1 MSVSL
6 PSTQQVAPGQQYQT
20 SYEVCLYGSVT
31 GADAFRSVFDRLTLK
46 TETGSSRLH
55 VRELVFEAATANPT
69 SMMMMS
75 AVDDPPTLVCRK
87 DLLTGGNRGGWIL
100 STHGRPEP
108 PRLQPLAIV
117 RPSVYSKATGDAAGC
132 ASTLGYRLKSEHY
145 KRGFVFTSGMVA
157 ISVYQ
162 IDIINP
168 ETKKPEKAPEG
179 SIWMIEAKTPSTHGA
194 LAKELQALTEVRE
207 LLRGLV
213 DLDRNN
219 FVSHI

>member
-1 MSVSL
+1 MSVTL
-6 PSTQQVAPGQQYQT
+6 PSTQQAQNQQYQT
-20 SYEVCLYGSVT
+20 SYEVCLYGSVV
-31 GADAFRSVFDRLTLK
+31 GADAFRSVFDRLALK

-55 VRELVFEAATANPT
+55 IRELVFQSTLANPT

-75 AVDDPPTLVCRK
+75 AVDDPPSLVCRK

-117 RPSVYSKATGDAAGC
+117 RPSVYSKATGDAPGC
-132 ASTLGYRLKSEHY
+132 ASTLGYRLKSENY
-145 KRGFVFTSGMVA
+145 KRGFVFTTGVVA
-157 ISVYQ
+157 ISIYQ

-168 ETKKPEKAPEG
+168 ETKKPEQAPEEG
-179 SIWMIEAKTPSTHGA
+179 TWMIEAKTPPTNGG
-194 LAKELQALTEVRE
+194 LARELQALTDVRE

-219 FVSHI
+219 FVAHI